1 METTEGIDEKAKVEE
16 APKMSFEDALAR
28 LEAIVYQLE
37 SGSLPLEES
46 IKQFEEGIRLS
57 KICGDKLS
65 DAESK
70 IEQLVKRSDG
80 SLGWVEFEGQRPQ
93 NQ

>member
-1 METTEGIDEKAKVEE
+1 MTECVDNKQVGENV
-16 APKMSFEDALAR
+16 PKMSFEDALAK

-46 IKQFEEGIRLS
+46 IKQFEEGMRLS

-65 DAESK
+65 DAENKS
-70 IEQLVKRSDG
+70 EQLVKRNDG
-80 SLGWVEFEGQRPQ
+80 TLGWVEYNGQRPQ

>member
-1 METTEGIDEKAKVEE
+1 MTEESKDANREAE

-46 IKQFEEGIRLS
+46 IKQFEEGMRLS
-57 KICGDKLS
+57 KICGDKLA
-65 DAESK
+65 DAENK

-80 SLGWVEFEGQRPQ
+80 SLGWVEYGGQQPQ

>member
-1 METTEGIDEKAKVEE
+1 MAENNDNTANGEN
-16 APKMSFEDALAR
+16 APKMSFEDALAK

-46 IKQFEEGIRLS
+46 IKQFEEGMRLS

-65 DAESK
+65 DAENK
-70 IEQLVKRSDG
+70 IEQLVKRNDG
-80 SLGWVEFEGQRPQ
+80 TLGWVEYNGQRPQ

>member
-1 METTEGIDEKAKVEE
+1 MTENIENTANGENV
-16 APKMSFEDALAR
+16 PKMSFEDALAK

-46 IKQFEEGIRLS
+46 IKQFEEGMRLS

-65 DAESK
+65 DAENK
-70 IEQLVKRSDG
+70 IEQLVKRNDG
-80 SLGWVEFEGQRPQ
+80 TLGWVEYNGQRPQ

>member
-1 METTEGIDEKAKVEE
+1 MAEEVDNAIKVDN

-28 LEAIVYQLE
+28 LEAIVHQLE
-37 SGSLPLEES
+37 SGALPLEES
-46 IKQFEEGIRLS
+46 IKQFEEGMRLS

-65 DAESK
+65 DAENK

-80 SLGWVEFEGQRPQ
+80 TLGWVEYNGQRPQ

>member
-1 METTEGIDEKAKVEE
+1 MTEDVDNKAVGEE

-46 IKQFEEGIRLS
+46 IKQFEEGMRLS

-65 DAESK
+65 DAENK

-80 SLGWVEFEGQRPQ
+80 SLGWVDYNGQRPQ

>member
-1 METTEGIDEKAKVEE
+1 MTENIENTANGENV
-16 APKMSFEDALAR
+16 PKISFEDALAK
-28 LEAIVYQLE
+28 LDAIVYQLE

-46 IKQFEEGIRLS
+46 IKQFEEGMRLS

-65 DAESK
+65 DAENK
-70 IEQLVKRSDG
+70 IEQLVKRNDG
-80 SLGWVEFEGQRPQ
+80 TLDWVEYNGQRPQ

>member
-1 METTEGIDEKAKVEE
+1 MAEEVDNAAKDEKA
-16 APKMSFEDALAR
+16 PSMSFEDALAR

-46 IKQFEEGIRLS
+46 IKKFEEGMRLS

-65 DAESK
+65 DAENK
-70 IEQLVKRSDG
+70 IEQLVKRNDG
-80 SLGWVEFEGQRPQ
+80 SLGWVEYNGQRPQ

>member
-1 METTEGIDEKAKVEE
+1 MTEDVDNKAVGEET
-16 APKMSFEDALAR
+16 PKMSFEDALAR

-46 IKQFEEGIRLS
+46 IKQFEEGMRLS

-65 DAESK
+65 DAENK

-80 SLGWVEFEGQRPQ
+80 SLGWVDYNGQRPQ

>member
-1 METTEGIDEKAKVEE
+1 MAEEVDNTIKVEN

-28 LEAIVYQLE
+28 LETIVHQLE
-37 SGSLPLEES
+37 SGALPLEES
-46 IKQFEEGIRLS
+46 IKQFEEGMLLS

-65 DAESK
+65 DAENK
-70 IEQLVKRSDG
+70 IEQLVKRNDG
-80 SLGWVEFEGQRPQ
+80 TLGWVEYNGQRPQ

>member
-1 METTEGIDEKAKVEE
+1 MEENAKTEEKPQV
-16 APKMSFEDALAR
+16 SFEDALAK
-28 LEAIVYQLE
+28 LEKIVSLLE

-46 IKQFEEGIRLS
+46 IKQFEEGMRLS
-57 KICGDKLS
+57 KICGDKLA
-65 DAESK
+65 DAENK

-80 SLGWVEFEGQRPQ
+80 SLGWVDYGAQRQQ

>member
-1 METTEGIDEKAKVEE
+1 MAEEVNDAVKEANAKT
-16 APKMSFEDALAR
+16 MTFEDALAR

-46 IKQFEEGIRLS
+46 IKQFEEGMRLS

-65 DAESK
+65 DAENK
-70 IEQLVKRSDG
+70 IEQLVKRNDG
-80 SLGWVEFEGQRPQ
+80 TLGWVEYNGQRAQ

>member
-1 METTEGIDEKAKVEE
+1 MAEEVDNTIKVEN

-28 LEAIVYQLE
+28 LETIVHQLE
-37 SGSLPLEES
+37 SGALPLEES
-46 IKQFEEGIRLS
+46 IKQFEEGMRLS

-65 DAESK
+65 DAENK
-70 IEQLVKRSDG
+70 IEQLVKRNDG
-80 SLGWVEFEGQRPQ
+80 TLGWVEYNGQRPQ

>member
-1 METTEGIDEKAKVEE
+1 MTEKVENKANDE
-16 APKMSFEDALAR
+16 NSPAMSFEDALAR

-46 IKQFEEGIRLS
+46 IKQFEEGMRLS
-57 KICGDKLS
+57 KTCGDKLS
-65 DAESK
+65 DAENK

-80 SLGWVEFEGQRPQ
+80 SLGWVEFNGQRAQ